1 LAYSTTENLW
11 NWNVSKSCY
20 AARCSVKWYYAR
32 DNDKKGPFEERQLK
46 QLIATKVVLP
56 DDLVW
61 NESMGEQWLPLSD
74 VPELMPADATAN
86 PFTGTGGQLPNAD
99 ITRSARASL
108 TGQWGLAIGGLLIY
122 ILVFMAASA
131 IPLINMVAPLLIGGP
146 LMVGLSIFFLAVS
159 RRQQP
164 AISQLF
170 EGFSRFGSAFGAYI
184 LVSIFILLWA
194 IPVVAV
200 TGGLLIFYGVQASES
215 AAPHFPAWIFLV
227 MLLLEIP
234 VFMAILRYSLTFF
247 VLADHENCGPLEA
260 IQNSARMMKGRK
272 GKLFMLYLRFV
283 GWSFLALFTFGIG
296 FLFLSPYMFTS
307 LARFYDDVATEGGE
321 VVE

>member
-1 LAYSTTENLW
+1 M
-11 NWNVSKSCY
+11 
-20 AARCSVKWYYAR
+20 KWYYAR
-32 DNDKKGPFEERQLK
+32 DNDRKGPFEEPQLK
-46 QLIATKVVLP
+46 ELIASKVVQP

-61 NESMGEQWLPLSD
+61 NESMGEQWRPLTD
-74 VPELMPADATAN
+74 FPELMAEGGVGGQN
-86 PFTGTGGQLPNAD
+86 PFAGTGGELPNGD

-108 TGQWGLAIGGLLIY
+108 KDQWGLAIGGVLVY
-122 ILVFMAASA
+122 ILIIMAASA

-170 EGFSRFGSAFGAYI
+170 EGFSRFGTALGAYI

-200 TGGLLIFYGVQASES
+200 TVGLMIYFTVQAGGET
-215 AAPHFPAWIFLV
+215 APHFPAWIFLIMV
-227 MLLLEIP
+227 LLEIP
-234 VFMAILRYSLTFF
+234 VIVAIFRYALTFF
-247 VLADHENCGPLEA
+247 ILADHESCGPLEA
-260 IQNSARMMKGRK
+260 IQSSTRMMKGNK

-307 LARFYDDVATEGGE
+307 LARFYDDVATKGG
-321 VVE
+321 VLVE